1 MRGRLGSAQGEE
13 SAAASTAA
21 SSWSVSV
28 LLLVTGTALML
39 SEVVTYWD
47 GVVSKGDRDVN
58 VARRVDVN
66 WKTVASIFRDG
77 HYLRTAITHS
87 TL

>member
-1 MRGRLGSAQGEE
+1 MRGRLGSVQGEE

-28 LLLVTGTALML
+28 LLLVTGAALML
-39 SEVVTYWD
+39 SEVVTYGD

-58 VARRVDVN
+58 VARHVDVN
-66 WKTVASIFRDG
+66 WKTVASIFRG
-77 HYLRTAITHS
+77 GYYLRTVITCS